1 MRDKRYTDLD
11 TKRETM
17 YAKKLVLHWDDQKVL
32 CKIYNGT
39 LDFPLNEFQNIPKYY
54 FVNSNILTFL
64 LWVFFFFQEI
74 KGNR

>member
-32 CKIYNGT
+32 RKIYNGT

-64 LWVFFFFQEI
+64 LWVFFFF
-74 KGNR
+74 KK